1 MTNDELRELAARLAT
16 RCRWI
21 IQACLREEEWQDA
34 ADEFFDVI
42 LEGLQHVNGNNHED
56 DLRTT
61 RPD

>member
-21 IQACLREEEWQDA
+21 IQACLRVEEWQDA

-56 DLRTT
+56 D
-61 RPD
+61 